1 MNYIENQLLKV
12 APFPL
17 YDGSKNGEISLK
29 ISSERGSTN
38 WMGITPAQLREI
50 ERILN
55 SEPSTNKS
63 THNEANYD

>member
-29 ISSERGSTN
+29 ITSERGATN

-50 ERILN
+50 ERVLN
-55 SEPSTNKS
+55 PEPSTNQS
-63 THNEANYD
+63 TKHEAKK